1 MRVSDETLCLAGND
15 GYAEREDVRLMAS
28 EMRLA
33 RKVVA
38 DLRAR
43 WPEANVLRKYDAG
56 ETSEAQPE
64 PRNASMPDP
73 MLKKMVDPREAGA
86 LASTPG
92 IFASGKSSSTYGT
105 LAALSWAI
113 TLGRSAALA
122 AMKFFTTS
130 LWPTDSTSV
139 ADSSA
144 ASAAAASGRPAGW
157 PG

>member
-64 PRNASMPDP
+64 PRKPTPLEALEHELSGRSDGGQP
-73 MLKKMVDPREAGA
+73 MSWAAMWACVERARR
-86 LASTPG
+86 
-92 IFASGKSSSTYGT
+92 ASGE
-105 LAALSWAI
+105 
-113 TLGRSAALA
+113 
-122 AMKFFTTS
+122 
-130 LWPTDSTSV
+130 
-139 ADSSA
+139 
-144 ASAAAASGRPAGW
+144 
-157 PG
+157 